1 MPCAAT
7 LKRVSEGSALDHI
20 ELTYHDV
27 TVFAIPEFKSLEVL
41 EKNIFALIL
50 LSINPK
56 TNPNPNPDPN
66 YKEKNL
72 ENKNLYKSI
81 TNIHRRVWNPKLR
94 RGRPGAGC
102 SKPV

>member
-1 MPCAAT
+1 MT
-7 LKRVSEGSALDHI
+7 THSRSVLDHI

-50 LSINPK
+50 LSINP
-56 TNPNPNPDPN
+56 NPNPNPNPDPDPN

-72 ENKNLYKSI
+72 EK
-81 TNIHRRVWNPKLR
+81 KL
-94 RGRPGAGC
+94 
-102 SKPV
+102 

>member
-1 MPCAAT
+1 MN
-7 LKRVSEGSALDHI
+7 GSALDHI

-27 TVFAIPEFKSLEVL
+27 TVFAIPEFKSLEVF

-56 TNPNPNPDPN
+56 TNTNPNPDPN

-72 ENKNLYKSI
+72 EKKLSLKSI
-81 TNIHRRVWNPKLR
+81 K
-94 RGRPGAGC
+94 
-102 SKPV
+102 